1 MSEHPVPLEQNPPP
15 HQQTAR
21 ERRARRY
28 PWSDQDLEALRR
40 LCEQQLD
47 DDEIASRLGRTPR
60 AVRTMILRLGGQ
72 RLRDPFRPWTEAE
85 LETAVRLHTAG
96 AICAVIAQSLPGR
109 TPVAVFRKL
118 CRLVGPAPS
127 SEAKRSWR
135 AAKRQRKPA
144 EIAAPAGAAVRI
156 DVAASPVTA
165 SALPA
170 APPPPRVATPA
181 APPPAPRPPLL
192 PIPAPLDAMVRWL
205 RSRDFVVL
213 RNADGWRI
221 DHHRLRDDD
230 ALVAFVNLRRARLH
244 LPPFALAE
252 PRIMPAAIAS
262 QVVRGRR
269 WGRPLQ
275 TARTV

>member
-1 MSEHPVPLEQNPPP
+1 MSEHPAPLSRDPVACE
-15 HQQTAR
+15 QTAGR
-21 ERRARRY
+21 PRARRY
-28 PWSDQDLEALRR
+28 PWSDQDLATLRR
-40 LCEQQLD
+40 LCDQKLD
-47 DDEIASRLGRTPR
+47 DEEIASRLGRTPR

-72 RLRDPFRPWTEAE
+72 RLRDAFRPWSDLE
-85 LETAVRLHTAG
+85 LETAAQLHAAG

-127 SEAKRSWR
+127 AEAKRSWR
-135 AAKRQRKPA
+135 AAKRERKAPTPGDIAKPA
-144 EIAAPAGAAVRI
+144 EAAIRIGAPAALAP
-156 DVAASPVTA
+156 SPAPRLAT
-165 SALPA
+165 SA
-170 APPPPRVATPA
+170 R
-181 APPPAPRPPLL
+181 PPAPQPPQQ

-213 RNADGWRI
+213 RKDDGWRI
-221 DHHRLRDDD
+221 DHHHLRDDD

-269 WGRPLQ
+269 WGRPMH
-275 TARTV
+275 TVRPA